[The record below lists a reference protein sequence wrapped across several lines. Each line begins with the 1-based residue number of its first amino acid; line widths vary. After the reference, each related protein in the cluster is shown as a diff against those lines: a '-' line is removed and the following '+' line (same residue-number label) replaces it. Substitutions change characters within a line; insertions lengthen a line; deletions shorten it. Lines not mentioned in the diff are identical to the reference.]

1 VSVTRTSADAG
12 GCASKRES
20 NPVLMGAQQGVMQ
33 PVQLLE
39 NSTRSRIILC
49 RLNGDEQT
57 EAPVVLK
64 AIRVT
69 DASTAELVAREVTLS
84 ARNCGAFVVTA
95 AGWFNAPGEVYMML
109 DYCPGGDVGRLI
121 DREGALSP
129 HAARFYIGCAA
140 LALEALHDHSVIH
153 RDVKPEN
160 MVIAADGYA
169 KLADLGYAREL
180 PRGARAATLL
190 GTPEYL
196 APEGFLGEGQDA
208 RSDIWSLGTSLYVM
222 LLASHPHGGAP
233 PELYQRVLNE
243 PLFFPA
249 NHFTFSTPAK
259 EFLSACLSHAAA
271 RRPSAAEVWNYDFFA
286 NSMPPTHKV
295 PALSKK
301 EMLLKAVKPPF
312 VPRLAGG
319 PLDTRYFAE
328 VEDSGDEAEDEQG
341 GRGKRAA
348 EHSDDV
354 TCGITMSAAGGS
366 KALARSEAALRLAD
380 GAAAQELYTQLP
392 CVVRNLVVRR

>member
-1 VSVTRTSADAG
+1 
-12 GCASKRES
+12 
-20 NPVLMGAQQGVMQ
+20 MGASTSRHMQ
-33 PVQLLE
+33 PVQLLA

-49 RLNGDEQT
+49 RLNGEGQT
-57 EAPVVLK
+57 EEPVVLK

-69 DASTAELVAREVTLS
+69 GASTAELVAREVTLT
-84 ARNCGAFVVTA
+84 ARNFGAFVVTA
-95 AGWFNAPGEVYMML
+95 AGWFNTPGELYIMFE
-109 DYCPGGDVGRLI
+109 YCPGGDVGRLI

-129 HAARFYIGCAA
+129 HAARFYVGCAA
-140 LALEALHDHSVIH
+140 LALEALHDQSVIH

-160 MVIAADGYA
+160 LVIAADGYA
-169 KLADLGYAREL
+169 KLADLGYVRDL

-259 EFLSACLSHAAA
+259 EFLSACLSHDAT
-271 RRPSAAEVWNYDFFA
+271 RRPSAAGLWNYDFFA
-286 NSMPPTHKV
+286 KQLPPTHTV
-295 PALSKK
+295 AALSKE
-301 EMLLKAVKPPF
+301 EMQLKAIKPPF

-328 VEDSGDEAEDEQG
+328 VEDSGEEAEEEQG
-341 GRGKRAA
+341 GRC
-348 EHSDDV
+348 ENSDDV
-354 TCGITMSAAGGS
+354 ACGITLSAAGGS
-366 KALARSEAALRLAD
+366 KALNALARSEAALRLAD
-380 GAAAQELYTQLP
+380 GAAAQERYSQLP
-392 CVVRNLVVRR
+392 CVVGDLVVR